1 MGERLSRQL
10 RRNDTG
16 APGLYIRLRDRLRDG
31 PMAAVVQ
38 IHQNESTPPST
49 ITTAI
54 LLG

>member
-1 MGERLSRQL
+1 MGVRLSLQL

-16 APGLYIRLRDRLRDG
+16 APGLYMRYPDG
-31 PMAAVVQ
+31 PMAAMVQ

-49 ITTAI
+49 IATAI

>member
-10 RRNDTG
+10 CRNDTG
-16 APGLYIRLRDRLRDG
+16 APGLYIRLRDE

-49 ITTAI
+49 IATAI